1 MVSVFEWCAFALYLA
16 LALALIAKYMRTR
29 DAGFIWLGAA
39 VILWPLCTYWLNRM
53 EATLLNRVIHGQP
66 VGFYPFNLIAE
77 RRMTV
82 PEFVRL
88 SGSFQQLIGAAL
100 LLVAVLFLS
109 RPKREPAPS
118 VPAAPEPDLQPV
130 G

>member
-1 MVSVFEWCAFALYLA
+1 
-16 LALALIAKYMRTR
+16 MRTR
-29 DAGFIWLGAA
+29 DAGFIWLGVA
-39 VILWPLCTYWLNRM
+39 VILWPLCGYWLNRG
-53 EATLLNRVIHGQP
+53 EAMLLNRVIHGQP
-66 VGFYPFNLIAE
+66 VGFYPFNLIAS

-109 RPKREPAPS
+109 RPKREPSPTVA
-118 VPAAPEPDLQPV
+118 AAPEPDLRPAA
-130 G
+130 

>member
-1 MVSVFEWCAFALYLA
+1 MISVLQWCAFALYIA
-16 LALALIAKYMRTR
+16 LALALLAKYMRTH
-29 DAGFIWLGAA
+29 DAGFIWLGVA
-39 VILWPLCTYWLNRM
+39 VILWPLCAYWLNRS
-53 EATLLNRVIHGQP
+53 EAILLNRVIHGQP
-66 VGFYPFNLIAE
+66 VGFYPFNLIAS

-109 RPKREPAPS
+109 RAKPEPAPS
-118 VPAAPEPDLQPV
+118 VPAAPEPDLQPA

>member
-1 MVSVFEWCAFALYLA
+1 MVSVFEWCGFALYLA
-16 LALALIAKYMRTR
+16 LALALLAKYMRTH
-29 DAGFIWLGAA
+29 DAGFIWLGVA
-39 VILWPLCTYWLNRM
+39 VILWPLCAYWLNRS
-53 EATLLNRVIHGQP
+53 EAILLNRVIRGQP
-66 VGFYPFNLIAE
+66 VGIYPFTLIAS
-77 RRMTV
+77 RRLTV

-109 RPKREPAPS
+109 RGKREPAPP
-118 VPAAPEPDLQPV
+118 VPATPQPDLQPA